1 MPDEIYNKST
11 YGISSKYCA
20 IRLMDPDTYSNKKC
34 YNVFNYLL
42 WPSMK
47 AIILKRKKFP
57 YKPRSSIIKVKPLTY
72 IKNRDKKL
80 TKKEHKKYLETYKQI
95 DRFFQN

>member
-1 MPDEIYNKST
+1 MNDLIYNKST
-11 YGISSKYCA
+11 FGISNKYVS
-20 IRLMDPDTYSNKKC
+20 IRLMDPDTYSSKKC
-34 YNVFNYLL
+34 SNSFTYLL

-57 YKPRSSIIKVKPLTY
+57 YKPRSSIIKVKPLSY

-80 TKKEHKKYLETYKQI
+80 TKEQHKKYV
-95 DRFFQN
+95 